1 MPDLILS
8 ICYYTRSIGVVDDPA
23 PGRTMHLTSE
33 MLSHGGQSWSQRGRR
48 FLLEVSP
55 RAVRVHVR
63 VVADIGLHRLV
74 RS

>member
-1 MPDLILS
+1 MTNPIQS

-33 MLSHGGQSWSQRGRR
+33 ILSHGGQSWSQRGRH
-48 FLLEVSP
+48 SP
-55 RAVRVHVR
+55 FGALPLAVRVHAGVD
-63 VVADIGLHRLV
+63 VDIGFRRLV

>member
-1 MPDLILS
+1 MTNLILS
-8 ICYYTRSIGVVDDPA
+8 ICCCTRSIGVVDDPA

-48 FLLEVSP
+48 SLFEVLP
-55 RAVRVHVR
+55 RAVRVHAG
-63 VVADIGLHRLV
+63 VVVDIGFHRLV

>member
-1 MPDLILS
+1 MTNLILS
-8 ICYYTRSIGVVDDPA
+8 ICYCTRSIGVVDDPA

-48 FLLEVSP
+48 TLVEVAP
-55 RAVRVHVR
+55 RAVRVR
-63 VVADIGLHRLV
+63 VGVDANNGLHWMA